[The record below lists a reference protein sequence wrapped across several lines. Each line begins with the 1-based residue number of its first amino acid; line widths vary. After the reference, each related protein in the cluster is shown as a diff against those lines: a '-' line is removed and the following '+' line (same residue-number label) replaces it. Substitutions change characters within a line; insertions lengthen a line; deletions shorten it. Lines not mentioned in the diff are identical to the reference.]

1 MDHLYD
7 PNKATTFN
15 VKVFCIRYYC
25 EIAEKMIDVN
35 ICNKIKNK
43 IFEEKIILPNKDSV
57 HYEKEDIT
65 KPSPEEKSLFFEFLT
80 NFGKEN
86 KSIDYYVTYVYTYNN
101 HSNVNEY
108 INKLYIRDGNIV
120 RPD

>member
-43 IFEEKIILPNKDSV
+43 IFEEKTS
-57 HYEKEDIT
+57 
-65 KPSPEEKSLFFEFLT
+65 F
-80 NFGKEN
+80 
-86 KSIDYYVTYVYTYNN
+86 SIC
-101 HSNVNEY
+101 
-108 INKLYIRDGNIV
+108 
-120 RPD
+120 